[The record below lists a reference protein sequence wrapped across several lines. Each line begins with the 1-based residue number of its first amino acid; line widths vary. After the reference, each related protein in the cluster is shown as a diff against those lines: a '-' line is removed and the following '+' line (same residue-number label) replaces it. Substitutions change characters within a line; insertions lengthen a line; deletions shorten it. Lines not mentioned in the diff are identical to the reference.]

1 MECSMED
8 AVDLESVKNEIGP
21 SEEPLES
28 TTIEDTAVQS
38 SPPVNPI
45 GHQELATNDEF
56 NEIAIEDKLLDT
68 AEIGSDSESTLL
80 DEAVLLEETKT
91 NNSVAP
97 MVMEDKHTSSD
108 HIIPEAMDLDRDVPQ
123 EDHQS
128 ETNSIK
134 SDSGDSPISKHTSY
148 EQDYFQ
154 SMTVCEIGR
163 CSWDKVAKQNYV
175 RGCLWSPDG
184 TCVLAAVNNDGMHV
198 FELPSDMY
206 AAQEVSPERP
216 VQLLDAPVHVRESTL
231 VYDYKWYP
239 GMNSA
244 MPETSVWIAS
254 RQHEPIQMWDAYTG
268 KIRCSYKGY
277 NAVDE
282 VEAAL
287 SLAWSLDG
295 GSIFGGYKKSIKMF
309 DVKTPG
315 REISSFPTKVTASC
329 MTICSPLPNLL
340 VFGSWSRS
348 ITALVTNTNQT
359 IPVGN
364 NSRECSH
371 IAGVTLLKFIPRTN
385 LFVSG
390 GRKDSKLMM
399 WDIRK
404 LTQPYHVLERICQT
418 NQRVY
423 FDSSPFGEWIITGNT
438 DGTVRAWN
446 LRQIDAPSR
455 SYRQYNFPLHR
466 DCCNGVSFHPS
477 KPIIATA
484 SGQFHFTSPGCS
496 EENLDVSTLDDAT
509 VFNKAQNQENSLTL
523 WWVGDVDFSEQ

>member
-1 MECSMED
+1 MEEATDS
-8 AVDLESVKNEIGP
+8 ESYLLKESEKLSSKVKTVEHFELNDSRKA
-21 SEEPLES
+21 SESIIANNGVE
-28 TTIEDTAVQS
+28 
-38 SPPVNPI
+38 
-45 GHQELATNDEF
+45 HQEPP
-56 NEIAIEDKLLDT
+56 AIEELTENAIEEKLLNNV
-68 AEIGSDSESTLL
+68 EIESDSESNL
-80 DEAVLLEETKT
+80 DEAALLEEAKPDP
-91 NNSVAP
+91 VDP
-97 MVMEDKHTSSD
+97 MITDNTEKLSDNVTPESMFADHVSDTHQCTSALETQVEYS
-108 HIIPEAMDLDRDVPQ
+108 EVPQ
-123 EDHQS
+123 RTD
-128 ETNSIK
+128 
-134 SDSGDSPISKHTSY
+134 Y
-148 EQDYFQ
+148 EQEYLKT
-154 SMTVCEIGR
+154 MTICEIGR
-163 CSWDKVAKQNYV
+163 CSWDKATKQNYV

-206 AAQEVSPERP
+206 SSQQISTERP

-239 GMNSA
+239 GMNSS

-277 NAVDE
+277 NSVDE

-295 GSIFGGYKKSIKMF
+295 GSIYGGYKKSIKVF

-315 REISSFPTKVTASC
+315 REISSFSTKVTASC
-329 MTICSPLPNLL
+329 MTVCSPLPNLL
-340 VFGSWSRS
+340 IFGSWSRS

-364 NSRECSH
+364 NSQECSH
-371 IAGVTLLKFIPRTN
+371 NAGVTLLTFIPRTN

-390 GRKDSKLMM
+390 GRKDRKLMM

-404 LTQPYHVLERICQT
+404 LTQPYHVLDRICDT
-418 NQRVY
+418 NQRIY
-423 FDSSPFGEWIITGNT
+423 FDSSPFGEWLITGNT

-446 LRQIDAPSR
+446 LLQIETASR

-477 KPIIATA
+477 KPIVATA
-484 SGQFHFTSPGCS
+484 SGQFHFASPERA
-496 EENLDVSTLDDAT
+496 EEALGLDDSAADNM
-509 VFNKAQNQENSLTL
+509 VGLQKSKDQENSLTL
-523 WWVGDVDFSEQ
+523 WWIGALDSSEQ